1 MKCCELTGSVPAARN
16 PATVGRGGMKV
27 QRFKLR
33 SGRRTVCA
41 AMVVIATLPALGGCI
56 NVTAPD
62 KPIVIELNINIRQ
75 EVIYRLAA
83 DAANTIDENPEI
95 F

>member
-1 MKCCELTGSVPAARN
+1 MNSGE
-16 PATVGRGGMKV
+16 GMMQRKV
-27 QRFKLR
+27 TRRF
-33 SGRRTVCA
+33 GRRAVCA
-41 AMVVIATLPALGGCI
+41 VMVMVGMAPALGGCI
-56 NVTAPD
+56 NVSAPD

-83 DAANTIDENPEI
+83 DAANTIEENPEI

>member
-1 MKCCELTGSVPAARN
+1 MICVQSIREYVSAIGWSAERDKPL
-16 PATVGRGGMKV
+16 GGM
-27 QRFKLR
+27 
-33 SGRRTVCA
+33 GRTMLM
-41 AMVVIATLPALGGCI
+41 AMVGSAVLGGCI
-56 NVTAPD
+56 SVKAPD

-83 DAANTIDENPEI
+83 DANNTIDENEDI

>member
-1 MKCCELTGSVPAARN
+1 MMHHELTAPGGAATSRHEKGEGAA
-16 PATVGRGGMKV
+16 PMGRQGKA
-27 QRFKLR
+27 
-33 SGRRTVCA
+33 GRRAMMAGCA
-41 AMVVIATLPALGGCI
+41 VLSAGLAGCI
-56 NVTAPD
+56 NIAAPE

-83 DAANTIDENPEI
+83 DAANTVEENADI